1 MAVRHIKVRE
11 LTAQLQHYLGR
22 MEGFEE
28 AKQPWFRNILHMI
41 RQVKALQHRRRKRTP
56 RVNPLE

>member
-1 MAVRHIKVRE
+1 MRE

-22 MEGFEE
+22 LEGFEE
-28 AKQPWFRNILHMI
+28 AKQPWFKNILHMI